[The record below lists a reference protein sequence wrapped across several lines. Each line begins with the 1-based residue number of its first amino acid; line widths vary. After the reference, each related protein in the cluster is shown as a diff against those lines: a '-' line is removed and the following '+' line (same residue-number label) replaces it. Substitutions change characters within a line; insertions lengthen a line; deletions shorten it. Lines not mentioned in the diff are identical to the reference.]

1 MIENLKRTREPLAW
15 ILMGLILLG
24 MGLTAGRLVTALEEM
39 PVLAAFQEVGGLW
52 LNFAIALAL
61 VIVVMTCSVVNPA
74 TPHAGLIA
82 KVAAVLLS
90 LGVVL
95 TLVSAVLGMWASAL
109 GIGVVLDV
117 LGGLLDV
124 AFKALLAGSLW
135 VFLRGVKAGRIETA
149 PQSAATPPVIS
160 EAPDPENS
168 SESAAGTVWWTA
180 ADAASG
186 APGHDR
192 MPDSEAPSEAGQS
205 GADEASQGPASS
217 DSPSARG

>member
-24 MGLTAGRLVTALEEM
+24 MGLTAGRLVTALDEM

-52 LNFAIALAL
+52 MNFAIALAL
-61 VIVVMTCSVVNPA
+61 VIVVMTCSVVTPA
-74 TPHAGLIA
+74 TPRAGLITR
-82 KVAAVLLS
+82 VAAVLLS
-90 LGVVL
+90 LGVLL
-95 TLVSAVLGMWASAL
+95 TLVSALLGMWASAL

-149 PQSAATPPVIS
+149 PQSAPTPPVIS
-160 EAPDPENS
+160 EAVDDAGSGGS
-168 SESAAGTVWWTA
+168 SAGTVWWTA

-192 MPDSEAPSEAGQS
+192 MPDSGIAAETDQNGSDQHSE
-205 GADEASQGPASS
+205 GPAGSE
-217 DSPSARG
+217 SPSARG

>member
-24 MGLTAGRLVTALEEM
+24 MGLTAGRLVTALDEM

-52 LNFAIALAL
+52 MNFAIALAL
-61 VIVVMTCSVVNPA
+61 VIVVMTCSVVTPA
-74 TPHAGLIA
+74 TPRAGLITR
-82 KVAAVLLS
+82 VAAVLLS

-95 TLVSAVLGMWASAL
+95 TLVSALLGMWASAL

-149 PQSAATPPVIS
+149 PQSAPTPPVIS
-160 EAPDPENS
+160 DAASAEDS
-168 SESAAGTVWWTA
+168 SDSAAGTVWWTA

-186 APGHDR
+186 APGRDR
-192 MPDSEAPSEAGQS
+192 MPDSGASLEADQI
-205 GADEASQGPASS
+205 GADEQSEGSAGSE
-217 DSPSARG
+217 SPSARG